1 MLKLPRMKNRV
12 FLYLGGDSYPHD
24 LHVEEALRERL
35 DRRPGARFYGQ
46 REFCDGDFGFEARK
60 SALQRACGHFA
71 RSTVVAI
78 GRSSGGRIA
87 TQAAVEGAG
96 LTTIVAL
103 GYPFRAPDA
112 ADDPSRTRHLAEIRT
127 PTLIF
132 QGEADV
138 YGTRAMALAR
148 YPLAPAIRI
157 DALDTD
163 HELRLTSENWDM
175 IAHRI
180 EKHADDQSW
189 RARLVRALSRPFR
202 HPH

>member
-24 LHVEEALRERL
+24 LHVEEALRQRL
-35 DRRPGARFYGQ
+35 DRPGARFYGQ
-46 REFCDGDFGFEARK
+46 REFCDGGFGFGARK
-60 SALQRACGHFA
+60 SALQRACDRFA

-96 LTTIVAL
+96 LAAIVAL

-112 ADDPSRTRHLAEIRT
+112 EDDPGRTRHLAEIRI

-132 QGEADV
+132 QGEADT

-148 YPLAPAIRI
+148 YPLAPAIQI
-157 DALDTD
+157 DALDAD
-163 HELRLTSENWDM
+163 HELRLTSQKWDM
-175 IAHRI
+175 VAHRI
-180 EKHADDQSW
+180 EKHADGQSW
-189 RARLVRALSRPFR
+189 RTRFVRALSRPFR